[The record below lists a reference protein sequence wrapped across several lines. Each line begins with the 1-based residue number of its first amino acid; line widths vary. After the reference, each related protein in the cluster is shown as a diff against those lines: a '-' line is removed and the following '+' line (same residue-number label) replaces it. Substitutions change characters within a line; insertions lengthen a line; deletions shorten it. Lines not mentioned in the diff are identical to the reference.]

1 MKNNNL
7 TFSDYYQELRK
18 ESLKFV
24 ASIMKATGKSERT
37 VYNWIKGSNLPKK
50 KDRETIS
57 VLLNIPQDI
66 LFPNLN
72 SE

>member
-24 ASIMKATGKSERT
+24 AEIMKATGKSERT
-37 VYNWIKGSNLPKK
+37 VYNWIKGKNLPKK
-50 KDRETIS
+50 NDRETIS
-57 VLLNIPQDI
+57 SVLKIPENI
-66 LFPNLN
+66 LFPNLK
-72 SE
+72 S